1 MKKQEFTWDNR
12 LTEMLNELK
21 KSEKGTED
29 QSVKFVTSSHIS
41 TSVIRRS
48 RVANIKSITKQLED
62 LTDVIKSKKN
72 FRVMPFPLITACIL
86 TVLKSLELITLSWWI
101 IGLIAV
107 FPLALVVSV
116 LIVLGTLAGI
126 GILGVLAYDF
136 FKGRF

>member
-1 MKKQEFTWDNR
+1 M
-12 LTEMLNELK
+12 
-21 KSEKGTED
+21 
-29 QSVKFVTSSHIS
+29 
-41 TSVIRRS
+41 
-48 RVANIKSITKQLED
+48 ANIKSITKQLEE

-107 FPLALVVSV
+107 FPLALMVSV